1 MKFEGKWMELENVIL
16 REVTPD
22 TEELTWYVFAGKWIL
37 AQKLRI
43 SMIQPT
49 NHMQLKKK
57 EDKSVEASVLH
68 RIGNKIITGNR
79 GRENL
84 VGKEGQEGKKR
95 GTGSDIRR
103 DRREEQRVRNLNGK
117 M

>member
-49 NHMQLKKK
+49 NHMQI
-57 EDKSVEASVLH
+57 E
-68 RIGNKIITGNR
+68 
-79 GRENL
+79 
-84 VGKEGQEGKKR
+84 
-95 GTGSDIRR
+95 
-103 DRREEQRVRNLNGK
+103 
-117 M
+117 